1 MLIENALPTTLT
13 ASPLPQRPGQAKA
26 DGVPTHSKTPFFDT
40 ALVGA
45 AQEVFA

>member
-1 MLIENALPTTLT
+1 MLIENALPTTPT
-13 ASPLPQRPGQAKA
+13 ALPLQARCGQAKA
-26 DGVPTHSKTPFFDT
+26 DGVPTHSMTPFFDA